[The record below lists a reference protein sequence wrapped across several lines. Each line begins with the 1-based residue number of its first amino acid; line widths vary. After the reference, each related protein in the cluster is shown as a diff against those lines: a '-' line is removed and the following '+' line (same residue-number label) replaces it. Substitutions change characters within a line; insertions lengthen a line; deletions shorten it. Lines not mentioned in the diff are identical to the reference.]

1 MAYSIIKYGS
11 TGDDVRKLQEKLNEY
26 GYGLDTDGIFGVK
39 TQSAVRDY
47 QKNNGLSVDGIVGAN
62 TWGKLNA
69 SSQNTNNNVQQNQN
83 NTNTNSSSNFSES
96 IELPERPEYV
106 KSQAVIDA
114 ENKVKEWENGAPSAY
129 ESKYSQQIESI
140 LNDILNRERFEYN
153 LNADPLYNQYREL
166 YTENG
171 KKAMMDTVADA
182 SALTGGY
189 GNTYAISAGSEAYHE
204 YLNNLNSIALDLRD
218 RAYETYKDE
227 GEKLFDDIGV
237 LRSLDGDDYKK
248 YLDELNRYYKDGDY
262 LIESLANMTDA
273 EFDAFLVTVD
283 AWESDRDFSFKEYM
297 DSLDRQE
304 FQKELEFKK
313 AEAERKQANE
323 DRDYALQL
331 QKLYSSSSSSSKKDK
346 ADDDDEADGESVI
359 YPKTYEQFY
368 TMTGNSGILTEEEFL
383 LKKSAKTKYKDYN
396 NYLKE
401 MYIKYKK

>member
-11 TGDDVRKLQEKLNEY
+11 TGDDVRRLQEKLNEY

-83 NTNTNSSSNFSES
+83 NTNSNSSSNFSES

-140 LNDILNRERFEYN
+140 LNDILNREKFEYN
-153 LNADPLYNQYREL
+153 LNADPLYHQYREL

-189 GNTYAISAGSEAYHE
+189 SNSYAINAGSEAYHE
-204 YLNNLNSIALDLRD
+204 YLNNLNSVALDLRD

-227 GEKLFDDIGV
+227 GEKLFDDISI

-262 LIESLANMTDA
+262 LIDTLANMTDA
-273 EFDAFLVTVD
+273 EFEAFLATVD
-283 AWESDRDFSFKEYM
+283 SWENDRDFSFKEYT
-297 DSLDRQE
+297 DALDRQE
-304 FQKELEFKK
+304 FQEQLEFEK
-313 AEAERKQANE
+313 AEAQREQANE
-323 DRDYALQL
+323 DREYALQR
-331 QKLYSSSSSSSKKDK
+331 QKLNSSSSSKSSSG
-346 ADDDDEADGESVI
+346 DDDDEADGESEI
-359 YPKTYEQFY
+359 YPRTYEQFY
-368 TMTGNSGILTEEEFL
+368 TLTGYSGILTEGEFS
-383 LKKSAKTKYKDYN
+383 LKPVAKEKYKNYL

-401 MYIKYKK
+401 MYIKYKD

>member
-1 MAYSIIKYGS
+1 MAYSTIKYGS
-11 TGDDVRKLQEKLNEY
+11 TGDDVKKLQEELNKY
-26 GYGLDTDGIFGVK
+26 GYGLDTDGIFGIK
-39 TQSAVRDY
+39 TQSAVKDY

-69 SSQNTNNNVQQNQN
+69 STQTISSNTQQ
-83 NTNTNSSSNFSES
+83 TSGNSSSSFSQS
-96 IELPERPEYV
+96 VQLSERPEYV
-106 KSQAVIDA
+106 KGQAVLDA
-114 ENKVKEWENGAPSAY
+114 ENKVKDWENNAPSNY

-140 LNDILNRERFEYN
+140 LNDILNREKFEYN
-153 LNADPLYNQYREL
+153 LNADPLYHQYREL

-189 GNTYAISAGSEAYHE
+189 GNTYAVNTGTEAYHE
-204 YLNNLNSIALDLRD
+204 YLSNLNSVALDLRD

-227 GEKLFDDIGV
+227 GDKLFDDISV

-273 EFDAFLVTVD
+273 EFDAFLATVD
-283 AWESDRDFSFKEYM
+283 AWESDRDFNFKEYM
-297 DSLDRQE
+297 DTLDRQE

-313 AEAERKQANE
+313 QEAQRDQANA

-331 QKLYSSSSSSSKKDK
+331 QKLYATSSGKKDK
-346 ADDDDEADGESVI
+346 DDDDETDGESVN
-359 YPKTYEQFY
+359 YPRTYKQFY
-368 TMTGNSGILTEEEFL
+368 TMTGYSGILTEEEFL
-383 LKKSAKTKYKDYN
+383 MKKTEKAKYKNYS

-401 MYIKYKK
+401 MYLKYKED

>member
-1 MAYSIIKYGS
+1 MAYSTIKYGS
-11 TGDDVRKLQEKLNEY
+11 TGDDVKKLQEELNKY
-26 GYGLDTDGIFGVK
+26 GYGLDTDGIFGIK
-39 TQSAVRDY
+39 TQSAVKDY

-69 SSQNTNNNVQQNQN
+69 STQTTSSNTQQ
-83 NTNTNSSSNFSES
+83 TSGNSSSSFSQS
-96 IELPERPEYV
+96 VQLSERPEYV
-106 KSQAVIDA
+106 KGQAVLDA
-114 ENKVKEWENGAPSAY
+114 ENKVKDWENNAPSNY

-140 LNDILNRERFEYN
+140 LNDILNREKFEYN
-153 LNADPLYNQYREL
+153 LNADPLYHQYREL

-189 GNTYAISAGSEAYHE
+189 GNTYAVNAGAEAYHE
-204 YLNNLNSIALDLRD
+204 YLSNLNSVALDLRD

-227 GEKLFDDIGV
+227 GDKLFDDISV

-273 EFDAFLVTVD
+273 EFDAFLATVD

-297 DSLDRQE
+297 DTLDRQE

-313 AEAERKQANE
+313 QEAQRDQANA

-331 QKLYSSSSSSSKKDK
+331 QKLYSASSGKKDK
-346 ADDDDEADGESVI
+346 DDDDETDGESVN
-359 YPKTYEQFY
+359 YPRTYKQFY
-368 TMTGNSGILTEEEFL
+368 TMTGYSGILTEEEFL
-383 LKKSAKTKYKDYN
+383 MKKTEKAKYKNYS

-401 MYIKYKK
+401 MYLKYKED

>member
-83 NTNTNSSSNFSES
+83 NLNTNSSSNFSES

-153 LNADPLYNQYREL
+153 LNADPLYHQYREL

-204 YLNNLNSIALDLRD
+204 YLNNLNSVALDLRD

-227 GEKLFDDIGV
+227 GEKLFDDIAV

-273 EFDAFLVTVD
+273 EFGAFLATVD
-283 AWESDRDFSFKEYM
+283 AWENDRDFSFKEYM

-331 QKLYSSSSSSSKKDK
+331 QKLYSSSSSSSKKD
-346 ADDDDEADGESVI
+346 
-359 YPKTYEQFY
+359 
-368 TMTGNSGILTEEEFL
+368 
-383 LKKSAKTKYKDYN
+383 
-396 NYLKE
+396 
-401 MYIKYKK
+401 

>member
-11 TGDDVRKLQEKLNEY
+11 TGDDVRRLQEKLNEY

-140 LNDILNRERFEYN
+140 LNDILNREKFEYN
-153 LNADPLYNQYREL
+153 LNADPLYHQYREL

-189 GNTYAISAGSEAYHE
+189 SNSYAINAGSEAYHE
-204 YLNNLNSIALDLRD
+204 YLNNLNSVALDLRD

-227 GEKLFDDIGV
+227 GEKLFDDISI

-262 LIESLANMTDA
+262 LIDTLANMTDA
-273 EFDAFLVTVD
+273 EFDAFLATVD
-283 AWESDRDFSFKEYM
+283 SWENDRDFSFKEYT
-297 DSLDRQE
+297 DALDRQE
-304 FQKELEFKK
+304 FQEQLEFEK
-313 AEAERKQANE
+313 AEAQREQANK
-323 DRDYALQL
+323 DREYALQR
-331 QKLYSSSSSSSKKDK
+331 QKLNSSSSSKSSSG
-346 ADDDDEADGESVI
+346 DDDDEADGESEI
-359 YPKTYEQFY
+359 YPRTYEQFY
-368 TMTGNSGILTEEEFL
+368 TLTGYSGILTEGEFS
-383 LKKSAKTKYKDYN
+383 LKPVAKEKYKNYL

-401 MYIKYKK
+401 MYIKYKD

>member
-11 TGDDVRKLQEKLNEY
+11 TGDDVRRLQEKLNEY

-96 IELPERPEYV
+96 NELPERPEYV

-140 LNDILNRERFEYN
+140 LNDILNREKFEYN
-153 LNADPLYNQYREL
+153 LNADPLYHQYREL

-189 GNTYAISAGSEAYHE
+189 SNSYAINAGSEAYHE
-204 YLNNLNSIALDLRD
+204 YLNNLNSVALDLRD

-227 GEKLFDDIGV
+227 GEKLFDDISI

-262 LIESLANMTDA
+262 LIDTLANMTDA
-273 EFDAFLVTVD
+273 EFEAFLATVD
-283 AWESDRDFSFKEYM
+283 SWENDRDFSFKEYT
-297 DSLDRQE
+297 DALDRQE
-304 FQKELEFKK
+304 FQEQLEFEK
-313 AEAERKQANE
+313 AEAQREQANE
-323 DRDYALQL
+323 DREYALQR
-331 QKLYSSSSSSSKKDK
+331 QKLNSSSSSKSSSG
-346 ADDDDEADGESVI
+346 DDDDEADGESEI
-359 YPKTYEQFY
+359 YPRTYEQFY
-368 TMTGNSGILTEEEFL
+368 TLTGYSGILTEGEFS
-383 LKKSAKTKYKDYN
+383 LKPVAKEKYKNYL

-401 MYIKYKK
+401 MYIKYKD